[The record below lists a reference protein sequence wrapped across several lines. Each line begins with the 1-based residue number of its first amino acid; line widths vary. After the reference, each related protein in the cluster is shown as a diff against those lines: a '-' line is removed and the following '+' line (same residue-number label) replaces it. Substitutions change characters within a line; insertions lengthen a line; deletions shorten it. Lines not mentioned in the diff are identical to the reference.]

1 MSYLR
6 FKGVQFF
13 KQINTE
19 EKARNLVWTSRFGG
33 KKFVCPECKHEEFYQ
48 LVTRPEIRKCK
59 SCGHLA
65 RLRVGTI
72 FENTK
77 TPILKWVR
85 AIYMMMQ
92 DKRGISALELKRRLE
107 FGSYETA
114 LVITRKIRRALQQRD
129 ERYKLKEII
138 ELDGTGFGGAA
149 RNNQKR
155 VLVAIETKSW
165 RDAKGNVKERAGFA
179 KIMVANETRENA
191 EAFLNNSVEK
201 GTMVNTDAGK
211 GFTQMDAKGY
221 DHDYQVMD
229 SKREK
234 IDHWLPWVHRFISNA
249 KSWIIGTHHGVRKQ
263 YLDLYL
269 AEYTYRF
276 NRRHDPDSLFHRAL
290 TACSQLYTN
299 DSVALFG

>member
-1 MSYLR
+1 MSYLK
-6 FKGVQFF
+6 FKGMNFF

-19 EKARNLVWTSRFGG
+19 EKARNLVWASRFGG
-33 KKFVCPECKHEEFYQ
+33 KEFICPECRHEGFYQ

-77 TPILKWVR
+77 TSMLNWVR
-85 AIYMMMQ
+85 AIYLMMQ
-92 DKRGISALELKRRLE
+92 DKRGISALELKRRLG

-114 LVITRKIRRALQQRD
+114 LVISRKIRRALQHRD
-129 ERYKLKEII
+129 ERYKLKEIV
-138 ELDGTGFGGAA
+138 ELDGSGFGNAA
-149 RNNQKR
+149 KNNQKR
-155 VLVAIETKSW
+155 VLVAIETKTW
-165 RDAKGNVKERAGFA
+165 VDAKGKTKARAGFA
-179 KIMVANETRENA
+179 KVMVADETRENA
-191 EAFLNNSVEK
+191 ETFLTANVEK
-201 GTMVNTDAGK
+201 GSMVNTDAGK
-211 GFTQMDAKGY
+211 GLMHIDSKNY

-229 SKREK
+229 SKREN

-290 TACSQLYTN
+290 TACSQLDTN
-299 DSVALFG
+299 NPVALFG